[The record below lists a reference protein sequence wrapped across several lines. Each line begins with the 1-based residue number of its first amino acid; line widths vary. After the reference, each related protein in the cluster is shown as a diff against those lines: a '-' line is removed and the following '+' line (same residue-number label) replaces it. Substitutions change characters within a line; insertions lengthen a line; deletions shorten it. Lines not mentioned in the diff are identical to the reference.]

1 MRGLRAPEPLWR
13 ASPARL
19 VSQFW
24 VLLGY
29 TPNLRWLVDRDSS
42 PWYPTATLF
51 RQRQHDDWDEVLA
64 QVAVELQKFVNR
76 SGATTRFRIART
88 KCCLS

>member
-1 MRGLRAPEPLWR
+1 MAHLAGALGK
-13 ASPARL
+13 S
-19 VSQFW
+19 
-24 VLLGY
+24 VLGSVGGY
-29 TPNLRWLVDRDSS
+29 MPDWRWLVERDNS

-51 RQRQHDDWDEVLA
+51 RQRQHDDWYEVLA
-64 QVAVELQKFVNR
+64 QVAVELQKFVNT